1 MTRIQ
6 KRTITG
12 KLGSSGAF
20 STAYVYTAEL
30 FPTSVR
36 GTAVGACS
44 TVGRVGS
51 AAAPQLAL
59 FLPTVTSEQVPLLV
73 FGLSGAAG
81 GLLSLLLPETLGQP
95 LPDTCQQAAEAGAAG
110 GKRLLEWWGADRLKV
125 EVDRRLRE
133 REVKQQGEDDRV

>member
-1 MTRIQ
+1 MA
-6 KRTITG
+6 G

-30 FPTSVR
+30 FPTPVR

-59 FLPTVTSEQVPLLV
+59 FLPTVTFDALPLVKRNKKTNFVL
-73 FGLSGAAG
+73 FLFLSF
-81 GLLSLLLPETLGQP
+81 T
-95 LPDTCQQAAEAGAAG
+95 
-110 GKRLLEWWGADRLKV
+110 
-125 EVDRRLRE
+125 
-133 REVKQQGEDDRV
+133 